1 MRIRAKLGVVGLG
14 LSVLLNAAGC
24 QFSKQAQ
31 LESVAKD
38 WCLTIRASQV
48 IPVYPLT
55 EDLQPG
61 DVFLVT
67 VPVDRQHELYD
78 AKGYLALDNHIGR
91 IDPNGYQDFYDHSFL
106 PQQNGAA
113 SPSVLPKDWIRPLD
127 GVSWQPS
134 PHAAFPSY
142 SFSVRRGGGLS
153 VAVPLHGVPVGLS
166 LLGSDSA
173 NGTISIR
180 KAQTMGVDTISL
192 YRQLQGWAAENADFL
207 SSFARNSEKDRQNYL
222 RVVTRVYATGEM
234 DVFLS
239 DASAAAAGADVGAP
253 KPLELLKATPA
264 ERDNAGNSDP
274 RKTTVAD
281 YAKGIEAIN
290 ESVGKSAEMPMVDG
304 KPTLLPGGS
313 LRVTA
318 AAGRTVSLNEKF
330 EKPLVLG
337 YLAFDVTIGPR
348 GTLGRPIPTLALIDS
363 TSGVKVD
370 AADAAV
376 HRGIVSMDVYNAI
389 TDDPSPEA
397 RRIVA
402 RLDALAA
409 KVPPTSTTVYVFD
422 PATGLIANEVK
433 AGATNFAEYRAYRGR
448 LNTSIRSL
456 EMALAAKN
464 GFGFKVGTGE
474 PEQVKPGSSRH
485 VELGRNLAALKA
497 VAADVDRGREE
508 SSATDAALAYYLAR
522 P

>member
-1 MRIRAKLGVVGLG
+1 MRTRTMLGVVGLG
-14 LSVLLNAAGC
+14 LSLLMGAAGC
-24 QFSKQAQ
+24 QFSKQGQ
-31 LESVAKD
+31 LEQVAKD

-67 VPVDRQHELYD
+67 VPVDDQHKLYE
-78 AKGYLALDNHIGR
+78 AKGFLGLDNHIGR
-91 IDPNGYQDFYDHSFL
+91 IDPAGYQDFYDHSFL
-106 PQQNGAA
+106 TPAAEGVPGA
-113 SPSVLPKDWIRPLD
+113 VLPKDWIRPLD

-173 NGTISIR
+173 DGTISIR
-180 KAQTMGVDTISL
+180 KAQTIGVDTISL
-192 YRQLQGWAAENADFL
+192 YRQLQAWAAENADFL

-253 KPLELLKATPA
+253 RPLELLKATPA
-264 ERDNAGNSDP
+264 ERDSEGNADP
-274 RKTTVAD
+274 RETTVDD
-281 YAKGIEAIN
+281 YTKGIDAIN
-290 ESVGKSAEMPMVDG
+290 KSVSKAAETTLVDG

-348 GTLGRPIPTLALIDS
+348 GTLGRPIPTLALIDPN
-363 TSGVKVD
+363 SGVKVD
-370 AADAAV
+370 AADAAI
-376 HRGIVSMDVYNAI
+376 HRGIVSMDVYNAM

-397 RRIVA
+397 QRIVA

-422 PATGLIANEVK
+422 PATGLSMSEVK
-433 AGATNFAEYRAYRGR
+433 GGATNFAEYRAYRGR
-448 LNTSIRSL
+448 LSTSIRSL
-456 EMALAAKN
+456 EMALAAKD
-464 GFGFKVGTGE
+464 GFGFKVGAAAA
-474 PEQVKPGSSRH
+474 EQVKPGSPRH
-485 VELGRNLAALKA
+485 VELGKKLAALRA
-497 VAADVDRGREE
+497 EAADVDRGREE